1 VSSRPHAL
9 RLSIARALA
18 APETRQTVR
27 DAQACLVELLSD
39 MTELRSHV
47 RALRAFAAVPAE
59 FLSHDALKS
68 PFPTSHDAK

>member
-1 VSSRPHAL
+1 VSSRPRAS

-59 FLSHDALKS
+59 FLSREGLKS
-68 PFPTSHDAK
+68 RFPTTHDAK